1 MKKTVNINLAGTFFH
16 IDEDAF
22 GKLSRYLDAIKK
34 SLTGP
39 DGSDE
44 IMRDIEA
51 RIAELFSEKIET
63 QSQVI
68 SLKEL
73 DEVIAVMGQPEDY
86 QVDEELFDDV
96 PPAQK
101 AQTRSRS
108 KRQQLFRDIDNKFIS
123 GVSSGLGHYL
133 GVDAIW
139 IRLLWI
145 ILTLLSQGVFIVV
158 YIIFW
163 ILVPAAVTTSD
174 KLKMTGEPVNISNIE
189 RKFKEGYDTVA
200 DKVKNADYQKYGSKV
215 KQGTSGFFDT
225 VGKIIVAIFTFF
237 VKLFGLFLIVIS
249 LSALVGLIVSLFTLG
264 TVGLWGTGELMEY
277 ITMFDTTGT
286 PIWIIS
292 VLTLFAV
299 GIPFF
304 VLFILGLKLLIN
316 NLKSIGTPAKITLVV
331 VWFVSLII
339 LGILGIRQATQQAYD
354 GEEITETTIPVQKGD
369 TLQLQMRA
377 DKQYE
382 YEVHRHGG
390 LELKYNEADERII
403 YTNDIRLIVRST
415 KDSVGKLLIERKA
428 EGKSFLD
435 AKKHARAIDYNY
447 SFENNT
453 LLLDGFLTT
462 GTENKF
468 HDQEVEVTLYL
479 PEGSVLV
486 ADKNTYSF
494 HRNDSR
500 YEDILENG
508 DEGKKLLI
516 LRDATQCLDC
526 EDEMETLEGDA
537 SETSLETDTLDDTS
551 KSDAEV
557 TLEQT
562 SSKNWKQDVNERFK
576 QGETNS
582 KTIQEKG
589 DAVETDSVI
598 SDQ

>member
-34 SLTGP
+34 SLTDP
-39 DGSDE
+39 NGSDE

-63 QSQVI
+63 KAQVI

-86 QVDEELFDDV
+86 QVDEEMFEDV
-96 PPAQK
+96 PPTQK
-101 AQTRSRS
+101 TSRRRKS
-108 KRQQLFRDIDNKFIS
+108 TRQQLFRDIDNKFIS

-133 GVDAIW
+133 GIDAIW

-145 ILTLLSQGVFIVV
+145 ILTILSQGVFIVV

-174 KLKMTGEPVNISNIE
+174 KLRMTGEPVNISNIE

-200 DKVKNADYQKYGSKV
+200 DKVKNADYDKYGQKV
-215 KQGTSGFFDT
+215 KKGTSGFFDT
-225 VGKIIVAIFTFF
+225 VGKIIVTLFTIF
-237 VKLFGLFLIVIS
+237 VKFLGLLFILISI
-249 LSALVGLIVSLFTLG
+249 SALIGLIVSLFTLG
-264 TVGLWGTGELMEY
+264 TVGFWGTGEVMEY

-292 VLTLFAV
+292 LLTLFAV

-304 VLFILGLKLLIN
+304 VLFILGLKMLIN
-316 NLKSIGTPAKITLVV
+316 NLKSIGTKAKITLLI
-331 VWFVSLII
+331 VWFISLII
-339 LGILGIRQATQQAYD
+339 LGILGIKQATQRAYD
-354 GEEITETTIPVQKGD
+354 GEDIAETALPVKKGD
-369 TLQLQMRA
+369 TLQLKMRA
-377 DKQYE
+377 DSQYE
-382 YEVHRHGG
+382 YETHRHGG
-390 LELKYNEADERII
+390 LELKYNENDERII
-403 YTNDIRLIVRST
+403 YSNDIRLIVRST

-435 AKKHARAIDYNY
+435 AKKHAEAIEYNY
-447 SFENNT
+447 SMENGV

-468 HDQEVEVTLYL
+468 HDQEVEVTVYL
-479 PEGSVLV
+479 PEGSVLI
-486 ADKNTYSF
+486 ADKNTYSY

-500 YEDILENG
+500 FEDILNNG
-508 DEGKKLLI
+508 DEEKKLLI
-516 LRDATQCLDC
+516 LRDGTQCLDC
-526 EDEMETLEGDA
+526 EDIVDEEEIEFSEEDSEMEEELEEDTNNTS
-537 SETSLETDTLDDTS
+537 SET
-551 KSDAEV
+551 
-557 TLEQT
+557 
-562 SSKNWKQDVNERFK
+562 WKQKVNDVFNESNDDNDPAENK
-576 QGETNS
+576 TQEN
-582 KTIQEKG
+582 KTI
-589 DAVETDSVI
+589 ETDSI
-598 SDQ
+598 NNQ

>member
-34 SLTGP
+34 SLTDP
-39 DGSDE
+39 NGSDE

-63 QSQVI
+63 KAQVI

-86 QVDEELFDDV
+86 QVDEEMFEDV
-96 PPAQK
+96 PPTQK
-101 AQTRSRS
+101 TSRRRKS
-108 KRQQLFRDIDNKFIS
+108 TRQQLFRDIDNKFIS

-133 GVDAIW
+133 GIDAIW

-145 ILTLLSQGVFIVV
+145 ILTILSQGVFIVV

-174 KLKMTGEPVNISNIE
+174 KLRMTGEPVNISNIE

-200 DKVKNADYQKYGSKV
+200 DKVKNADYDKYGQKV
-215 KQGTSGFFDT
+215 KKGTSGFFDT
-225 VGKIIVAIFTFF
+225 VGKIIVTLFTIF
-237 VKLFGLFLIVIS
+237 VKFLGLLFILISI
-249 LSALVGLIVSLFTLG
+249 SALIGLIVSLFTLG
-264 TVGLWGTGELMEY
+264 TVGFWGTGEVMEY

-292 VLTLFAV
+292 LLTLFAV

-304 VLFILGLKLLIN
+304 VLFILGLKMLIN
-316 NLKSIGTPAKITLVV
+316 NLKSIGTKAKITLLI
-331 VWFVSLII
+331 VWFISLII
-339 LGILGIRQATQQAYD
+339 LGILGIKQATQRAYD
-354 GEEITETTIPVQKGD
+354 GEDIAETVLPVKKGD
-369 TLQLQMRA
+369 TLQLKMRT
-377 DKQYE
+377 DSQYE
-382 YEVHRHGG
+382 YETHRHGG
-390 LELKYNEADERII
+390 LELKYNENDERII
-403 YTNDIRLIVRST
+403 YSNDIRLIVRST

-435 AKKHARAIDYNY
+435 AKKHAEAIEYNY
-447 SFENNT
+447 SMENGV

-468 HDQEVEVTLYL
+468 HDQEVEITLYL
-479 PEGSVLV
+479 PEGSVLI
-486 ADKNTYSF
+486 ADKNTYSY

-500 YEDILENG
+500 FEDILNNG
-508 DEGKKLLI
+508 DEEKTLLI
-516 LRDATQCLDC
+516 IRDATQCLDC
-526 EDEMETLEGDA
+526 EDAVDDDEIEFSEEISEMEKDLEEDFDDDA
-537 SETSLETDTLDDTS
+537 SSP
-551 KSDAEV
+551 
-557 TLEQT
+557 
-562 SSKNWKQDVNERFK
+562 NWKKDVENKFD
-576 QGETNS
+576 
-582 KTIQEKG
+582 EKK
-589 DAVETDSVI
+589 TDSVSQQNKTI
-598 SDQ
+598 VTDSINN

>member
-34 SLTGP
+34 SLTDP
-39 DGSDE
+39 NGSDE

-63 QSQVI
+63 KAQVI

-86 QVDEELFDDV
+86 QVDEEMFEDV
-96 PPAQK
+96 PPSQK
-101 AQTRSRS
+101 TSRRRKS
-108 KRQQLFRDIDNKFIS
+108 TRQQLFRDIDNKFIS

-133 GVDAIW
+133 GIDAIW

-145 ILTLLSQGVFIVV
+145 ILTILSQGVFIVV

-174 KLKMTGEPVNISNIE
+174 KLRMTGEPVNISNIE

-200 DKVKNADYQKYGSKV
+200 DKVKNADYDKYGQKV
-215 KQGTSGFFDT
+215 KNGTSGFFDT
-225 VGKIIVAIFTFF
+225 VGKIIVTLFTIF
-237 VKLFGLFLIVIS
+237 VKFLGLLFILISI
-249 LSALVGLIVSLFTLG
+249 SALIGLIVSLFTLG
-264 TVGLWGTGELMEY
+264 TVGFWGTGEVMEY

-292 VLTLFAV
+292 LLTLFAV

-304 VLFILGLKLLIN
+304 VLFILGLKMLIN
-316 NLKSIGTPAKITLVV
+316 NLKSIGTKAKVTLLI
-331 VWFVSLII
+331 VWFISLIV
-339 LGILGIRQATQQAYD
+339 LGILGIKQATQRAYD
-354 GEEITETTIPVQKGD
+354 GEDIAETVLPVKKGD
-369 TLQLQMRA
+369 TLQLKMRA
-377 DKQYE
+377 DSQYE
-382 YEVHRHGG
+382 YETHRHGG
-390 LELKYNEADERII
+390 LELKYNENDERVI
-403 YTNDIRLIVRST
+403 YSNDIRLIVRST

-435 AKKHARAIDYNY
+435 AKKHAEAIEYNY
-447 SFENNT
+447 SMDNGV

-468 HDQEVEVTLYL
+468 HDQEVQITVYL
-479 PEGSVLV
+479 PEGSILI
-486 ADKNTYSF
+486 ADKNTYSY

-500 YEDILENG
+500 FEDILNNG
-508 DEGKKLLI
+508 DEEKTLLI
-516 LRDATQCLDC
+516 IRDDTQCLDC
-526 EDEMETLEGDA
+526 EDIVDEEEIEFSEEDSEIEKNLEEVNNNA
-537 SETSLETDTLDDTS
+537 SSETWKQKVNDVFKESNDDNEPAENKTQVNKTIETDTINN
-551 KSDAEV
+551 
-557 TLEQT
+557 Q
-562 SSKNWKQDVNERFK
+562 
-576 QGETNS
+576 
-582 KTIQEKG
+582 
-589 DAVETDSVI
+589 
-598 SDQ
+598 